1 VENTTNFT
9 YSRTEK
15 LKSKILFEKL
25 FSEGK
30 NLTIYPLRLV
40 YVKTELKD
48 GVLIKV
54 GVSVSKRKF
63 KSAVKRNRIK
73 RVLREAYR
81 HNKSML
87 FNNSLANYALLFL
100 YLGKELPN
108 SKDIDRQMIALL
120 EKFSKKEG
128 EQMPNSTTVETK
140 PNGD

>member
-1 VENTTNFT
+1 MENTINFT
-9 YSRTEK
+9 YSRAEK

-48 GVLIKV
+48 GVPIKV

-81 HNKSML
+81 HNKSIL
-87 FNNSLANYALLFL
+87 FNNSIANYALLIL
-100 YLGKELPN
+100 YLGKELPDSN
-108 SKDIDRQMIALL
+108 DIDRQMITLL

-128 EQMPNSTTVETK
+128 EQMINSTALE
-140 PNGD
+140 NNLNDD

>member
-1 VENTTNFT
+1 MENTINFT
-9 YSRTEK
+9 YSRAEK

-48 GVLIKV
+48 GVPIKV
-54 GVSVSKRKF
+54 GVSVS
-63 KSAVKRNRIK
+63 KRNRIK

-81 HNKSML
+81 HNKSIL
-87 FNNSLANYALLFL
+87 FNNSIANYALLIL
-100 YLGKELPN
+100 YLGKELPDSN
-108 SKDIDRQMIALL
+108 DIDRQMITLL

-128 EQMPNSTTVETK
+128 EQMINSTALE
-140 PNGD
+140 NNLNDD